1 MKKKLLNAALFCVI
15 PGLLP
20 FGSEPHIWGKLKW
33 VLGGAHGMQAIDY
46 FDLIMHGSPFVYLV
60 IVLIQWGKKGFS
72 LD

>member
-46 FDLIMHGSPFVYLV
+46 FDFIMHGSPFVYLV